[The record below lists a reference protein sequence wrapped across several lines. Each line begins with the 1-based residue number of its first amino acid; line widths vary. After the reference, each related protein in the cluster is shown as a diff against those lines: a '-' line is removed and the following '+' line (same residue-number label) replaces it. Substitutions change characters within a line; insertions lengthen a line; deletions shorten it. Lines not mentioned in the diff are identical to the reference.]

1 VRLDFAVMRRT
12 LSWLIAAF
20 ALSGPAF
27 AADQIT
33 FWDTPQRG
41 ANCFNSGPPDAA
53 YFSALRGY
61 GATWVRLSFSGW
73 KSAVEGREFL
83 FGSLD
88 DYQGLVSGDVAI
100 FRAVLD
106 SAQAAGIKVVVT
118 PLSLPGA
125 RWIQQNNDKFDDRL
139 WNDKRYWKQ
148 SAAFWRDLAAA
159 LKDHPAVV
167 AYNLVNEPVPERK
180 GGLEE
185 HAAPE
190 VMRAWYAKA
199 RGGPR
204 DLPAFYELLVAAVR
218 GVDARTPIMLDAG
231 FYAAA
236 DSFGYWPGPLADPR
250 ILYAYHM
257 YEPWAATSAPNMK
270 REIPFRYP
278 GDAPFGERIEHWDSA
293 RVRNYLQQPIEWAG
307 KNRVPLSRVV
317 AAEFG
322 CVRRW
327 PDCAQYLDDVITVL
341 EGNGVHWAFF
351 SFRGEWDGFDYELG
365 AGKLPWQYWEAQEK
379 GKPFELQRGPNPVFD
394 PILRRL
400 QRPAR

>member
-1 VRLDFAVMRRT
+1 MSRAF
-12 LSWLIAAF
+12 SWLIAAF

-27 AADQIT
+27 AADAID
-33 FWDTPQRG
+33 FWNTPQRG
-41 ANCFNSGPPDAA
+41 ANSFKDAPPDAA
-53 YFSALRGY
+53 YFRALRGY

-73 KSAVEGREFL
+73 KSAEPAREFL

-88 DYQGLVSGDVAI
+88 DYQRLVPADLAI

-106 SAQAAGIKVVVT
+106 RAQAAGVRVVVT

-125 RWIQQNNDKFDDRL
+125 RTKQQNNDKFDDRL
-139 WNDKRYWKQ
+139 WGDKRYWQQ

-159 LKDHPAVV
+159 LKDHPAVA
-167 AYNLVNEPVPERK
+167 AYNLVNEPVPERQ

-185 HAAPE
+185 HATPE
-190 VMRAWYAKA
+190 VMRAWYTRT
-199 RGGPR
+199 RGGTR
-204 DLPAFYELLVAAVR
+204 DLPALYELLVTAVR
-218 GVDARTPIMLDAG
+218 SADATTPIMLDAG

-236 DSFGYWPGPLADPR
+236 DAFSYWPKPLDDSR

-270 REIPFRYP
+270 REIPYRYP
-278 GDAPFGERIEHWDSA
+278 GDAPFGERTEHWDSA
-293 RVRNYLQQPIEWAG
+293 RVLNYLQQPIEWAR
-307 KNRVPLSRVV
+307 KHQVPISRMV

-327 PDCAQYLDDVITVL
+327 PDCPRYLEDVLTVL
-341 EGNGVHWAFF
+341 EDHGVHWAFF
-351 SFRGEWDGFDYELG
+351 SFRGDWDGFDYELG

-400 QRPAR
+400 KGAAR

>member
-1 VRLDFAVMRRT
+1 MRRAI
-12 LSWLIAAF
+12 SWLIAAF
-20 ALSGPAF
+20 VLSGPGN
-27 AADQIT
+27 AADQLT

-53 YFSALRGY
+53 YFRALRGY

-73 KSAVEGREFL
+73 KSAEEGREFL

-88 DYQGLVSGDVAI
+88 DYHGLVAGDVAI

-106 SAQAAGIKVVVT
+106 RAQAAGLKVVVT

-125 RWIQQNNDKFDDRL
+125 RWIQQNNDQFDDRL
-139 WNDKRYWKQ
+139 WSDKRYWKQ

-159 LKDHPAVV
+159 LKDHPAVA

-185 HAAPE
+185 HAMPE

-199 RGGPR
+199 RGSPR

-218 GVDARTPIMLDAG
+218 ESDARTPIMLDAG

-236 DSFGYWPGPLADPR
+236 DSFSYWPAPVADPR

-270 REIPFRYP
+270 RDVPYRYP
-278 GDAPFGERIEHWDSA
+278 GDAPFGERTEHWDST
-293 RVRNYLQQPIEWAG
+293 RVRDYLQQPIDWAR
-307 KNRVPLSRVV
+307 KNRVPLSRMV

-341 EGNGVHWAFF
+341 EGHGVHWAFF

-400 QRPAR
+400 KPPAR

>member
-1 VRLDFAVMRRT
+1 MRRVIT
-12 LSWLIAAF
+12 VLLATF
-20 ALSGPAF
+20 ALSGSAF
-27 AADQIT
+27 AADSIE
-33 FWDTPQRG
+33 FWNTPQRG
-41 ANCFNSGPPDAA
+41 ANSFKDAPPDAE
-53 YFSALRGY
+53 YFRALRGY

-73 KSAVEGREFL
+73 ISSEPGREFL

-88 DYQGLVSGDVAI
+88 DYQRLVPGDLAI
-100 FRAVLD
+100 FRSVLD
-106 SAQAAGIKVVVT
+106 RAQAAGIKVVVT

-125 RWIQQNNDKFDDRL
+125 RTKQQNNDKFDDRL
-139 WNDKRYWKQ
+139 WSDKRYWQQ
-148 SAAFWRDLAAA
+148 SAVFWRDLAAA
-159 LKDHPAVV
+159 LRDHPAVA

-185 HAAPE
+185 HATPE

-199 RGGPR
+199 RSGAR
-204 DLPAFYELLVAAVR
+204 DLPALYELLVAAVR

-236 DSFGYWPGPLADPR
+236 DAFSYWPEPLDDPR

-270 REIPFRYP
+270 REIPYRYP
-278 GDAPFGERIEHWDSA
+278 GDAPFGERTEHWDSA
-293 RVRNYLQQPIEWAG
+293 RVRDYLQQPIEWAN
-307 KNRVPLSRVV
+307 KHQVPSSRMV

-327 PDCAQYLDDVITVL
+327 PDCPRYLEDVITVL

-351 SFRGEWDGFDYELG
+351 SFRGDWDGFDYELG

-379 GKPFELQRGPNPVFD
+379 GKPYELQRGPNAVFD
-394 PILRRL
+394 PILKRL
-400 QRPAR
+400 KPATR

>member
-1 VRLDFAVMRRT
+1 MCRIVLRLLAAV
-12 LSWLIAAF
+12 
-20 ALSGPAF
+20 ALSGPAT
-27 AADQIT
+27 AADQID
-33 FWDTPQRG
+33 FWNTPQRG
-41 ANCFNSGPPDAA
+41 ANSFNEAPPDDA
-53 YFSALRGY
+53 YFRALRGY

-73 KSAVEGREFL
+73 KSAESGREFL

-88 DYQGLVSGDVAI
+88 DYRGLVAADLAI

-106 SAQAAGIKVVVT
+106 RAQAAGLKVVVT

-125 RWIQQNNDKFDDRL
+125 RWIQHNNDQFDDRL
-139 WNDKRYWKQ
+139 WSDQRYWQQ

-159 LKDHPAVV
+159 LEGHPAVA

-185 HAAPE
+185 HASPE

-199 RGGPR
+199 RGGTR
-204 DLPAFYELLVAAVR
+204 DLPALYELLVAAVR
-218 GVDARTPIMLDAG
+218 GADDKTSIMLDAG

-236 DSFGYWPGPLADPR
+236 DAFSYWPAPLADPR

-270 REIPFRYP
+270 REIPYRYP
-278 GDAPFGERIEHWDSA
+278 GEAPFGTRSERWDAA
-293 RVRNYLQQPIEWAG
+293 RVRAYLHQPLDWA
-307 KNRVPLSRVV
+307 KKHQVQRSRMV

-327 PDCAQYLDDVITVL
+327 ADCARYLEDVLDVL
-341 EGNGVHWAFF
+341 EGDGVHWAFF
-351 SFRGEWDGFDYELG
+351 SFRGDWEGFDYELG
-365 AGKLPWQYWEAQEK
+365 GEKLPWQYWEAQEK
-379 GKPFELQRGPNPVFD
+379 GKPYDLKRGPNPVFD

-400 QRPAR
+400 EPARR

>member
-1 VRLDFAVMRRT
+1 MRRIFPVV
-12 LSWLIAAF
+12 LAALV
-20 ALSGPAF
+20 LSGPAL
-27 AADQIT
+27 AADAMD
-33 FWDTPQRG
+33 FWNTPQRG
-41 ANCFNSGPPDAA
+41 ANSFKDAPPDAA
-53 YFSALRGY
+53 YFRALHGY

-73 KSAVEGREFL
+73 RSAETGREFL

-88 DYQGLVSGDVAI
+88 DYQGLVRADLAI

-106 SAQAAGIKVVVT
+106 TAQAAGVKVVVT

-125 RWIQQNNDKFDDRL
+125 RTKQQNNDQFDDRL
-139 WNDKRYWKQ
+139 WSDKRYWQQ

-185 HAAPE
+185 HATAA

-199 RGGPR
+199 RGGTR

-218 GVDARTPIMLDAG
+218 SADARTPIMLDAG

-236 DSFGYWPGPLADPR
+236 DAFNYWPEPISDPR

-270 REIPFRYP
+270 RETPFRYP
-278 GDAPFGERIEHWDSA
+278 GDAPNGERTEHWDAA
-293 RVRNYLQQPIEWAG
+293 RVRDYLQQPIQWAG
-307 KNRVPLSRVV
+307 KHQVPMSRMV

-327 PDCAQYLDDVITVL
+327 PDCPRYLEDVLSVL

-351 SFRGEWDGFDYELG
+351 SFRGDWDGFDYELG
-365 AGKLPWQYWEAQEK
+365 AGKLPWQYWEAQEQ
-379 GKPFELQRGPNPVFD
+379 GKPYELQRGPNPVFD

-400 QRPAR
+400 NPAAR